1 MSEVIDGEV
10 VNGLPALAQASP
22 LAISLARAEIDQQ
35 ISTAHAYP
43 RSIDRA
49 VKNSLTLATMDEQAA
64 EECIYALPRG
74 GKPIKGASV
83 RLAEIVASQWGNNR
97 VGARVVHVDR
107 DEKFVEAEG
116 VYHDLET
123 NAAITSRVRR
133 RIVDAKGRLFSDDM
147 IIVTGNAAA
156 AIAKR
161 NAILGGVPRA
171 VWRKAYEAAE
181 KVIVG
186 DVKTLSV
193 RREGAIR
200 AFAAFGVT
208 PAQIFTALGVSGLDD
223 IGLSHIP
230 ELIGMHSALK
240 SGEVEVEEMFPA
252 GDPKPKPPTPPASD
266 GPKEPARRPP
276 KPPAQKAEKAA
287 PPPPDTVPGPQVI
300 PERERE
306 PEPADDV
313 PHAYDEPGEVV
324 LADPLLDAAR
334 EKAMEGAR
342 PLRFWLG
349 KLEQSQLDQ
358 LQAHMPEL
366 QKAARAADALEAP

>member
-1 MSEVIDGEV
+1 MSDVIDGEV
-10 VNGLPALAQASP
+10 VNTGLPALAQASP

-49 VKNSLTLATMDEQAA
+49 VKNILTLATMDEQAA

-252 GDPKPKPPTPPASD
+252 GDPKPKPPAPPAAD
-266 GPKEPARRPP
+266 GPKEPARKPP
-276 KPPAQKAEKAA
+276 KPPAQKAEKVA
-287 PPPPDTVPGPQVI
+287 PPPP
-300 PERERE
+300 E
-306 PEPADDV
+306 PEPEQAPAAEQADDV
-313 PHAYDEPGEVV
+313 PHEYDEPAGEYV

>member
-1 MSEVIDGEV
+1 M
-10 VNGLPALAQASP
+10 AQASP

-49 VKNSLTLATMDEQAA
+49 VKNILTLATMDEQAA

-252 GDPKPKPPTPPASD
+252 GDPKPKPPAPPAAD
-266 GPKEPARRPP
+266 GPKEPARKPP
-276 KPPAQKAEKAA
+276 KPPAQKAEKVA
-287 PPPPDTVPGPQVI
+287 PPPP
-300 PERERE
+300 E
-306 PEPADDV
+306 PEPEQAPAAEQADDV
-313 PHAYDEPGEVV
+313 PHEYDEPAGEYV